1 MVQEI
6 NERMKKNTREK
17 KSHARTL
24 REHSRAQVD
33 YYYGI
38 LKYVIY
44 INIYEHVHVHT
55 CMQRFQQRILDQG
68 ILFNR
73 IDSVDWF
80 FLSSSRQRSFEC
92 DRLEHLLHHF
102 SHDAQCMYTFN
113 IACHAIPCHTMPLH
127 SILDMCAGFA
137 FLNIFLVLK
146 HVFFLFLSIIIF
158 GVFFFCFVST
168 IPHECI
174 TQNLYVPACKK
185 DRFGFDSS
193 PVYKI
198 LDVEKKTHIPH
209 SVVE

>member
-55 CMQRFQQRILDQG
+55 CMWRFQQRILDQG

-80 FLSSSRQRSFEC
+80 FLSSSR
-92 DRLEHLLHHF
+92 
-102 SHDAQCMYTFN
+102 
-113 IACHAIPCHTMPLH
+113 
-127 SILDMCAGFA
+127 
-137 FLNIFLVLK
+137 
-146 HVFFLFLSIIIF
+146 
-158 GVFFFCFVST
+158 
-168 IPHECI
+168 
-174 TQNLYVPACKK
+174 
-185 DRFGFDSS
+185 
-193 PVYKI
+193 
-198 LDVEKKTHIPH
+198 
-209 SVVE
+209 